1 MRRFFIN
8 FLFIVKKT
16 LSLTCVDNHHG
27 NDQDNSDN
35 DADHLRG
42 ELELEDREDWE
53 MLEIVLFG
61 LNLDIGWTMTT

>member
-16 LSLTCVDNHHG
+16 LSLTCGD
-27 NDQDNSDN
+27 DQDNNDD

>member
-1 MRRFFIN
+1 MRCN
-8 FLFIVKKT
+8 
-16 LSLTCVDNHHG
+16 DHHE
-27 NDQDNSDN
+27 NDQDNNDD

>member
-16 LSLTCVDNHHG
+16 LSLTCGDDHHED
-27 NDQDNSDN
+27 DQDNNAD